1 LESAA
6 CLQTVSFLKAMM
18 DGMEMEMEMEMEMV
32 MAMAMGAKAKAPITT
47 KNTTTE
53 KPKRPSTPPTTNTSV
68 RVPTI
73 ASTSTAGSAG
83 ARPRTAITQEVPD
96 RAATPRPPRTNT
108 QDFPDGSAIPKPP
121 QIPMTVWLGPGTVH
135 DEPICKKA
143 KPKHNKYPIGV
154 DNMDMNLI
162 IVILSPVRALVANIR
177 PDNIKAL
184 DPKLYP
190 APVAKVFNE
199 ITKTVKANKAD
210 FKPATGYIVYPSKDA
225 EGEVP
230 GCGNDVLIDCQ
241 KRLMGLKVP
250 PPPSSGATTR
260 RTTSPRKATKVSRAV
275 CTLTAWAVLPGC
287 ICSARKEH

>member
-1 LESAA
+1 
-6 CLQTVSFLKAMM
+6 
-18 DGMEMEMEMEMEMV
+18 
-32 MAMAMGAKAKAPITT
+32 
-47 KNTTTE
+47 
-53 KPKRPSTPPTTNTSV
+53 
-68 RVPTI
+68 
-73 ASTSTAGSAG
+73 
-83 ARPRTAITQEVPD
+83 
-96 RAATPRPPRTNT
+96 
-108 QDFPDGSAIPKPP
+108 
-121 QIPMTVWLGPGTVH
+121 MTVWLGPGTVH

-250 PPPSSGATTR
+250 PPVFR
-260 RTTSPRKATKVSRAV
+260 RHYTANDIATKGDKGFKGRLYVDGLGGAPGLYLFGKKR
-275 CTLTAWAVLPGC
+275 TLASTC
-287 ICSARKEH
+287 MRRSDARNYTFWRR